1 MIVNF
6 LIDVMENHR
15 SIRKFLE
22 KDISPELLNRIFEA
36 SQWASTS
43 NHLQAY
49 TAIAVREAD
58 KKRRLSELCGNQQ
71 HIIDCSVFLVFCADL
86 NRIKISHEMEDKPIH
101 FHAVEPLLVA
111 TVDTAL
117 LGQNVL
123 LASESLGMGGVFI
136 GGIRNKPEEVS
147 RLLSIPDY
155 AFPVFGMCL
164 GYPHKEKINEQKPR
178 LPLSAILHEEKYEN
192 EKLLQLIGDYNGEMK
207 NYYETRKTGKRS
219 QTWTDYVSELYKGPR
234 RQHMSKF
241 LKEKKFGFE

>member
-1 MIVNF
+1 MNT

-15 SIRKFLE
+15 SVRKFME
-22 KDISPELLNRIFEA
+22 KDISQELLSRIFEA

-49 TAIAVREAD
+49 TVIAVRETD

-71 HIIDCSVFLVFCADL
+71 HILDSPVFLIFCADL
-86 NRIKISHEMEDKPIH
+86 NRIKISHDMEDKPIH

-117 LGQNVL
+117 FGQNVL
-123 LASESLGMGGVFI
+123 LASESLGLGGVFI

-147 RLLSIPDY
+147 RLLSMPDY
-155 AFPVFGMCL
+155 VYPVFGMCL
-164 GYPHKEKINEQKPR
+164 GYPDEEKINEQKPR
-178 LPLSAILHEEKYEN
+178 LPLSAILHDAKYDN
-192 EKLLQLIGDYNGEMK
+192 EKLPELISEYNEEMK
-207 NYYETRKTGKRS
+207 RYYETRTTGKRS

-241 LKEKKFGFE
+241 LKEKKFGFD